1 MFDKFRFAAGSA
13 PMKRPVADEATPRLP
28 PKKAKPAVLV
38 RKWQERYHGICDACF
53 EAVTECTHHAD
64 VALRLLVV
72 GHNPSDNAWQSG
84 FSYSNPSNRMWKLL
98 MGDFHGQRWRG
109 VLPPDWSM
117 SDQNAMPHELGIG
130 FSDLGHEP
138 GNDAAAY
145 GKATMQRWTR
155 EFYDRMRAHI
165 QRVKATLHT
174 GDCNSVYAH
183 GPMLVAFMGK
193 RQYTF
198 LFDPP
203 LKKVETGRQDPSS
216 LPPDW
221 PLPPSCEVWVL
232 PSSSG
237 RAAMTDKARCT
248 PYRDL
253 AARFHAIPWPS
264 PPNSSCCAAISS
276 ENDGIKSE
284 DDDSRIKTE

>member
-1 MFDKFRFAAGSA
+1 MFDQFRFGAG
-13 PMKRPVADEATPRLP
+13 MKRSVVDEAPSRP
-28 PKKAKPAVLV
+28 APKKAKPTALV
-38 RKWQERYHGICDACF
+38 RKWQERYHGICDVCF
-53 EAVTECTHHAD
+53 DTVTECSHHPD
-64 VALRLLVV
+64 VALRLLIV
-72 GHNPSDNAWQSG
+72 GHNPSENAWQSG

-98 MGDFHGQRWRG
+98 MGDFHGQSWPG
-109 VLPPDWSM
+109 VLPPDWTM
-117 SDQNAMPHELGIG
+117 ADQNAMPHELGVG

-145 GKATMQRWTR
+145 GKATMQQWTR
-155 EFYDRMRAHI
+155 EFYDRMRAHM
-165 QRVKATLHT
+165 QRVQANLHATAS
-174 GDCNSVYAH
+174 GDCSSVYAH

-193 RQYTF
+193 RQYTY

-203 LKKVETGRQDPSS
+203 LKKVDTGHQDPST

-237 RAAMTDKARCT
+237 RAAMTDKARCA

-264 PPNSSCCAAISS
+264 PANASCHVIKS
-276 ENDGIKSE
+276 EDIKSE
-284 DDDSRIKTE
+284 DDGACMKTE